1 MNNVN
6 AARPQVV
13 LDVEVP
19 RGLKAFEATMR
30 ESDNNKAVF
39 HLAGELFKASSWA
52 LQAAGQTGKAI
63 GGSLRCAA
71 GFMGSVT
78 AGYALTDFLGSAAS
92 AMVAGHKV
100 LSGRLE
106 GKSDEKKIA
115 AWVAAAA
122 NGALAFA
129 EGVGA
134 AAFLLG
140 SVAVG
145 IEVAALVALVLGAFA
160 LVGLEYQRQ
169 VHKYAKATDLKYGQ
183 NPVGDAGERDR
194 KIAKLDVKAQSSSLG
209 KWRFLMLGGHGVA
222 VLAAKLAMPVVAGT
236 ASAVAGPLLAGFFA
250 LGLGI
255 QYLNRTSA
263 KTEHVQV
270 DRDCLQVTKEQVLA
284 GWPQVGDG
292 GVTAH
297 PARAKKEGSRFV
309 AFNNGLGLHQGN
321 TAAGMKTDR
330 GIIGTVG
337 SIAYEVSRAVTGTYQ
352 KLASDISKSF
362 GSIAG
367 RMNPA
372 PAELLVNST
381 KLVGTLTSGKVLKEH
396 KVDATHQTLKVM
408 TDGSAVAM
416 GLVKAGVFAVTAP
429 IFRGMEIVKGGSD
442 LAAAAIQV
450 GRNFYATPK
459 AVCLRATVST
469 KTALE
474 QATLA
479 LQDAQ
484 GLEDIAGL
492 FDKVPGEPGAG
503 PVDDQAEANERIA
516 QLNEGVKKAKND
528 VKRAKARV
536 RGADNRQTALNKARA
551 SVTTATVAG
560 DNWKLLLAGSGFV
573 NVFSAGL
580 KNFSG
585 LLLGVRLTMIVAGL
599 GMTYARLL
607 QFIRQQRMPADEV
620 KGRII
625 A

>member
-1 MNNVN
+1 M
-6 AARPQVV
+6 
-13 LDVEVP
+13 
-19 RGLKAFEATMR
+19 
-30 ESDNNKAVF
+30 
-39 HLAGELFKASSWA
+39 
-52 LQAAGQTGKAI
+52 
-63 GGSLRCAA
+63 
-71 GFMGSVT
+71 
-78 AGYALTDFLGSAAS
+78 
-92 AMVAGHKV
+92 
-100 LSGRLE
+100 
-106 GKSDEKKIA
+106 
-115 AWVAAAA
+115 
-122 NGALAFA
+122 
-129 EGVGA
+129 
-134 AAFLLG
+134 
-140 SVAVG
+140 
-145 IEVAALVALVLGAFA
+145 
-160 LVGLEYQRQ
+160 
-169 VHKYAKATDLKYGQ
+169 
-183 NPVGDAGERDR
+183 
-194 KIAKLDVKAQSSSLG
+194 
-209 KWRFLMLGGHGVA
+209 
-222 VLAAKLAMPVVAGT
+222 
-236 ASAVAGPLLAGFFA
+236 
-250 LGLGI
+250 
-255 QYLNRTSA
+255 
-263 KTEHVQV
+263 
-270 DRDCLQVTKEQVLA
+270 TKEQVLA
-284 GWPQVGDG
+284 GRPQVGDG
-292 GVTAH
+292 DVTAH

-309 AFNNGLGLHQGN
+309 AFNNGFGAHQGN

-442 LAAAAIQV
+442 LSAAAIQV
-450 GRNFYATPK
+450 GRNFYKKPEE
-459 AVCLRATVST
+459 AVCLGATVST

-474 QATLA
+474 QASRRLARATLA

-484 GLEDIAGL
+484 GLGDRAGL
-492 FDKVPGEPGAG
+492 FDNVPGEPGAG

-516 QLNEGVKKAKND
+516 QLNEGVKQAKRD
-528 VKRAKARV
+528 VKRAEVRV
-536 RGADNRQTALNKARA
+536 RGANKRQTALNQARA

-573 NVFSAGL
+573 NVFSAAL
-580 KNFSG
+580 KNFSN

-599 GMTYARLL
+599 GMTYARLT